1 MFYTMLVKNYV
12 HPFILYVLFG
22 TLAAYLPV
30 LLLLRLP
37 LFKDTRSRAVLFG
50 IPLVVPVAAY
60 VLRGPLRLDRCA
72 VYGHSIGQIDSWLC
86 FAGNILAVVLT
97 PLFFASVIFAAARI
111 ALSVYASRKFV
122 KKYGYALYADRPKLY
137 TILKILCLKAEIKVP
152 GVIVTRDAF
161 ARAFTM
167 GFRSPVLVVSEGL
180 LNGLDEDELE
190 TVIAHELGHIV
201 RGDSLLNRILLF
213 LKDIMFFVPLANMVF
228 HNYSAEKEKASDD
241 FAIRLTG
248 KPMAFAQAL
257 IKVWKMSRHSIIDE
271 LLPYPSLAANG
282 EVLEKRVERLLDGEH
297 TVIGSFGFTAAAV
310 MVITGL
316 SVFVL
321 QWVC

>member
-1 MFYTMLVKNYV
+1 MFYTMLVKSYV

-22 TLAAYLPV
+22 TLAGYLAV

-60 VLRGPLRLDRCA
+60 VFRGPLRLDRCA

-86 FAGNILAVVLT
+86 FAGNILAVILT

-111 ALSVYASRKFV
+111 ILSIYASRSYV
-122 KKYGYALYADRPKLY
+122 KKYGYASDADRPQLFAA
-137 TILKILCLKAEIKVP
+137 LKILCLKAEMKVP
-152 GVIVTRDAF
+152 RVIVTRDIF

-167 GFRSPVLVVSEGL
+167 GFRSPVLVLSEGL
-180 LNGLDEDELE
+180 LSGLDEDELE
-190 TVIAHELGHIV
+190 TVMAHELGHIV

-228 HNYSAEKEKASDD
+228 RNYSAEKEKASDD
-241 FAIRLTG
+241 FAVRLTG

-257 IKVWKMSRHSIIDE
+257 IKVWKMSRHSIVDE
-271 LLPYPSLAANG
+271 LLPYPSLAGNG
-282 EVLEKRVERLLDGEH
+282 GVLEKRVERLLEGEH
-297 TVIGSFGFTAAAV
+297 KIIGSIWFTAAAA

>member
-22 TLAAYLPV
+22 TLAGYLPV
-30 LLLLRLP
+30 LLLARLP
-37 LFKDTRSRAVLFG
+37 QFRDTRSRALLYG

-60 VLRGPLRLDRCA
+60 LLRGPLGLDRCT

-86 FAGNILAVVLT
+86 FAGNIVAVILT
-97 PLFFASVIFAAARI
+97 PLFFTAVIFAVARVI
-111 ALSVYASRKFV
+111 LSIYASRNFIN
-122 KKYGYALYADRPKLY
+122 KYGYASEADRPKLFA
-137 TILKILCLKAEIKVP
+137 TLNMLCLKAEIKVP
-152 GVIVTRDAF
+152 GVIVTRDVF

-190 TVIAHELGHIV
+190 TVLAHELGHIA
-201 RGDSLLNRILLF
+201 RRDSLLNRILLF
-213 LKDIMFFVPLANMVF
+213 LKDIMFFVPLANVVF
-228 HNYSAEKEKASDD
+228 RNYATEKEKASDD
-241 FAIRLTG
+241 FAVRLTG

-271 LLPYPSLAANG
+271 LLPYPSLADNG
-282 EVLEKRVERLLDGEH
+282 GGLENRVERLLNGEH
-297 TVIGSFGFTAAAV
+297 RVIGSIGFTAAAAMAV
-310 MVITGL
+310 TGL
-316 SVFVL
+316 SIFVL